1 MMALISWIEG
11 SALNLW
17 ILNTQWVWPVMEIL
31 HFIGLSLLLGS
42 LLIVDL
48 RLIGCFR
55 KINIQAVQTLLPLAV
70 SGFLINLVTGIVFFL
85 GDPMRYVINVGFQLK
100 MVLIGLAGLNTLWFI
115 KTIRP
120 STTQWAPNR
129 APSGSA
135 RATGLISLALWFG
148 VLLLGRLI
156 PYVGSG

>member
-1 MMALISWIEG
+1 MMALIHWIEG
-11 SALNLW
+11 STLNLW
-17 ILNTQWVWPVMEIL
+17 VLNTQWVWPVMEIL
-31 HFIGLSLLLGS
+31 HFIGLSLLLGG

-55 KINIQAVQTLLPLAV
+55 KISIQAAQTLLPLAV
-70 SGFLINLVTGIVFFL
+70 SGFLINIVTGTVFFL
-85 GDPMRYVINVGFQLK
+85 GDPMRYATNVGFQLK

-115 KTIRP
+115 KTVRP
-120 STTQWAPNR
+120 TTLQWPPDR
-129 APSGSA
+129 VTSGPA

>member
-11 SALNLW
+11 STLNLW
-17 ILNTQWVWPVMEIL
+17 VLNTQWVWPVMEIL
-31 HFIGLSLLLGS
+31 HFIGLSLLLGG

-70 SGFLINLVTGIVFFL
+70 AGFLINFVTGIGFFL
-85 GDPMRYVINVGFQLK
+85 GDPTRYAINVGFQLK

-120 STTQWAPNR
+120 STIQWP
-129 APSGSA
+129 PDHVTSGPA